1 MFKKL
6 KKDRSNLLF
15 VFLLEIILATS
26 MLVVFI
32 VLEDIEFIETNI
44 QVME

>member
-32 VLEDIEFIETNI
+32 VLEDIEFIENMPHI
-44 QVME
+44 